1 MENNVIT
8 IAFAEDAKAYQA
20 LSDLKRAAVAGQ
32 LEVTAAAV
40 VQRNADGQFSLKDGV
55 TDGSASGAA
64 VTGTLIGSL
73 VGILAGPLGMLLGAS
88 SGALMGTAVGLDK
101 ATATSSVIEQMM
113 RAVPNG
119 ASVLVAQ
126 VQEASPEALDKLV
139 QGLGGV
145 IVRRP
150 AEAVLAEVEAEA
162 DARDAAA
169 KEARKVLRAKQRD
182 EWKDKIDEWTDEIGD
197 KLDDLQKSITD
208 LFKGKKG

>member
-32 LEVTAAAV
+32 LEVVAAAV
-40 VQRNADGQFSLKDGV
+40 VHRNADGQFTLKDGA

-73 VGILAGPLGMLLGAS
+73 IGILAGPLGVLLGAS
-88 SGALMGTAVGLDK
+88 SGALLGTAVGLDK

-113 RAVPNG
+113 RAVPVG
-119 ASVLVAQ
+119 ASVVVAQ
-126 VQEASPEALDKLV
+126 VHEASRDALDKLV
-139 QGLGGV
+139 LSLGGV

-150 AEAVLAEVEAEA
+150 ADAVLAEVEAEA

-182 EWKDKIDEWTDEIGD
+182 EWKDKIDGWKDEIGD
-197 KLDDLQKSITD
+197 KLEGLQKSISD
-208 LFKGKKG
+208 AFKGKKD